1 MDERLG
7 FLAFTYLLGWAT
19 LQFGWACY
27 RMPPTREQ
35 IARWIMLL
43 GAGTFLALLL
53 MENIAAVITPV
64 PPLYCACLDC
74 GPTPVPPV
82 SSSFGLSP
90 TP

>member
-1 MDERLG
+1 MMERFG
-7 FLAFTYLLGWAT
+7 ALAFTYLLGYAI
-19 LQFGWACY
+19 LQCGWACY
-27 RMPPTREQ
+27 RTPPTREQ

-53 MENIAAVITPV
+53 LENMAAVITPI
-64 PPLYCACLDC
+64 PPFYCACLDC
-74 GPTPVPPV
+74 WPTPMPPV